1 MARTDNDRWDLRS
14 SVGATA
20 TLVAAQRALAHRA
33 KLINDPFAEPL
44 VRAVGRDFFTQL
56 VDDSV
61 DVREPDPE
69 LSVWRAVDGMAART
83 RFFDR
88 VFADAAASGVRQ
100 AVILAAGLDAR
111 SYRLPWPDGMVVFE
125 VDQPE
130 VIEFKTRALATLG
143 SNPTTDYRPT
153 GIDLRDDWPKALLD
167 NAFDRSKRTAWI
179 AEGLLIYLPP
189 DAQDQL
195 FESITELSA
204 PDSRMATEYVPD
216 MSLLFN
222 ERAQR
227 ISGQATKYGHGL
239 DVADLLYHGKRS
251 HVIEHLSRLGWL
263 VSSQTTKELFEANGF
278 AFPDDEATAP
288 FGNANYVRAVLP
300 KR

>member
-1 MARTDNDRWDLRS
+1 
-14 SVGATA
+14 
-20 TLVAAQRALAHRA
+20 LVAAQRALAHRE
-33 KLINDPFAEPL
+33 KLINDPFAEAL
-44 VRAVGRDFFTQL
+44 VRAVGRDFFTRL

-61 DVREPDPE
+61 DTSEADPD

-88 VFADAAASGVRQ
+88 LFVDAAASGVRQ

-111 SYRLPWPDGMVVFE
+111 AYRLPWPDGMVVFE

-130 VIEFKTRALATLG
+130 VIDFKIRALADLG
-143 SNPTTDYRPT
+143 SNPTADHRPT
-153 GIDLRDDWPKALLD
+153 GIDLRDDWPKALMD

-216 MSLLFN
+216 MSLLFS

-227 ISGQATKYGHGL
+227 ISEQATKYGPGM
-239 DVADLLYHGKRS
+239 DVADLVYHGKRS
-251 HVIEHLSRLGWL
+251 QVIEHLRRLGWL
-263 VSSQTTKELFEANGF
+263 VSSQTTRELLEANGL

-288 FGNANYVRAVLP
+288 FGNANYVSAALSER
-300 KR
+300 